1 MRLRQLPHQFVF
13 LATGVA
19 ILQPRCSASPAK
31 TPKSW
36 TLAATGD
43 LIGDV
48 VATTD
53 PRTREVWK
61 ITKAADVAF
70 FNMEGQIFDEDTF
83 TGYPAS
89 ENGGDNYYGGIG
101 GGPSYPPNET
111 VALASYGFNLASH
124 ANNHAWDFGEE
135 GMVTTHKNLQKA
147 GISFAGSGLSLAD
160 ARRPVY
166 LKKGGRRVSL
176 VAVAGTHTPQS
187 VAGPGDPDD
196 NLQPRPGVSALR
208 ATPVTVL
215 DKVKF
220 DTIRDIAL
228 AQGQVLTGEETDI
241 TLYVGQSPIAWSHW
255 RLGTEAEPSLAWDV
269 NPDDYTGIIQ
279 LIETAKDN
287 SDITIFSLHAH
298 EAASGADESYIPIQ
312 PASRVPATYTR
323 NISHAAIDAG
333 ADVVLIHG
341 PHTLR
346 GIEVYKSRPIFY
358 GLASLTYSLGLNFR
372 GYSLPVEWDDGIIA
386 ETKFEDNLPSQIIL
400 HPLVHNQL
408 TNDTSLT
415 DRAMPKIAP
424 KDQARRILN
433 DIQNLSEAF
442 NTTVVIKENLGYINM
457 Q

>member
-1 MRLRQLPHQFVF
+1 M
-13 LATGVA
+13 
-19 ILQPRCSASPAK
+19 CSASPAK
-31 TPKSW
+31 TPRSW

-48 VATTD
+48 VAATD
-53 PRTREVWK
+53 PRMREVWK

-70 FNMEGQIFDEDTF
+70 FNMEGQIFDDDTF

-101 GGPSYPPNET
+101 RGPSYPPNET

-135 GMVTTHKNLQKA
+135 GM
-147 GISFAGSGLSLAD
+147 
-160 ARRPVY
+160 
-166 LKKGGRRVSL
+166 
-176 VAVAGTHTPQS
+176 S

-241 TLYVGQSPIAWSHW
+241 TLYVGQSPIAWSYW
-255 RLGTEAEPSLAWDV
+255 RLGTEAEPSLALDV

-279 LIETAKDN
+279 SIETAKDH

-408 TNDTSLT
+408 INDTSLP

-424 KDQARRILN
+424 KAQAQRILN

-442 NTTVVIKENLGYINM
+442 NTTVVIKENLGYINI